1 MRAPRLVGLAV
12 SLALVAGGCATL
24 GLGEEDV
31 GTYEVT
37 ADVEQAPNLFEGN
50 RVTVRGIEVGR
61 ISDVEPREEFVRLTL
76 EINGD
81 IPVPATAQ
89 LSIVPITVI
98 SDRYAQLDPP
108 YESGAA
114 LEDGDHIPMARTS
127 IPAELDEVVTQLQ
140 ELLEAVEPKEGEK
153 RGPLSRLIASLDNAL
168 GDNAQDLGGTLEKSA
183 TVLENLANSDAE
195 ITGLIRNLDRLFFA
209 LANRSSEIGV
219 LNRRLELV
227 ARSLLK
233 DQDHLEGT
241 IEDVAGLSEE
251 TAGLIETS
259 GDDLGEGLRR
269 LSRVMRELLSHQDAL
284 AAGIRWTNV
293 ISQATGA
300 VDEAGKGIY
309 AYTGRQVKPGS
320 PGSEYNYRIEQR
332 DTIACRRI
340 ERVANDVFVF
350 EPNADVDAII
360 TSLNKYVPP
369 EYQDELRYL
378 FKDLVEACVPQFS
391 GSSKSPSPTAEEERL
406 LIRAEE
412 LLGPKRLKAFLR
424 RWFFGGTS

>member
-1 MRAPRLVGLAV
+1 MARRITSLAV
-12 SLALVAGGCATL
+12 AVALVMGGCATL
-24 GLGEEDV
+24 GIGEENV

-61 ISDVEPREEFVRLTL
+61 IADVTPREEAVRLTL

-81 IPVPATAQ
+81 VEIPADAQ
-89 LSIVPITVI
+89 LSVVPITVI

-108 YESGAA
+108 YVSGPR

-127 IPAELDEVVTQLQ
+127 IPAELDEVITQLQ

-153 RGPLSRLIASLDNAL
+153 RGPLAKLIASLDKAV
-168 GDNAQDLGGTLEKSA
+168 GENAQDLGGALEKSA

-227 ARSLLK
+227 ARSLLR

-251 TAGLIETS
+251 AAGLIETS

-269 LSRVMRELLSHQDAL
+269 LSRVMKELLSHQEAL

-300 VDEAGKGIY
+300 VDSAGKGIY

-320 PGSEYNYRIEQR
+320 PGSEYNYRIDQR
-332 DTIACRRI
+332 DTIACQ
-340 ERVANDVFVF
+340 RVDALGGTVFAF
-350 EPNADVDAII
+350 EPGAPPDAVMKSVNERI
-360 TSLNKYVPP
+360 PP
-369 EYQDELRYL
+369 EYQDELFYL
-378 FKDLVEACVPQFS
+378 LKQLVIACIDEYN
-391 GSSKSPSPTAEEERL
+391 GSASTAAPSSEEERL
-406 LIRAEE
+406 LVKAEE
-412 LLGPKRLKAFLR
+412 LLGPKRLKRFLR
-424 RWFFGGTS
+424 SWFFGEDS